1 MIKSNSLP
9 GVATIISA
17 PLSNAICCVLIFTPP
32 NTPTADTLIYGVNL
46 LTASTTCTTN
56 SLVGTKTKI

>member
-9 GVATIISA
+9 GVATKTSA

-32 NTPTADTLIYGVNL
+32 KTPTAVTLI
-46 LTASTTCTTN
+46 
-56 SLVGTKTKI
+56 